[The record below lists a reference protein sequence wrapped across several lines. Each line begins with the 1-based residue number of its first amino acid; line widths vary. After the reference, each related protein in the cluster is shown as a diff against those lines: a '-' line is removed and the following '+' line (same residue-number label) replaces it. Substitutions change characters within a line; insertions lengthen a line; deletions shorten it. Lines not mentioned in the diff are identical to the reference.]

1 MLLVHAQNPLVHA
14 RPMTS
19 LLALSPAQ
27 PHAPEPA
34 VHWLITQAAAG
45 GVLVLPEELEELD
58 ELDELDELEPALV
71 LPLEELDELELLLVV
86 EVFPAPS
93 SSSSSSVVL
102 LLLARLSP

>member
-58 ELDELDELEPALV
+58 ELDELEPALV

-93 SSSSSSVVL
+93 SPSSSSVVL